1 MPEPRLRPELI
12 PRHVAIIM
20 DGNGRWA
27 ERRGISRIEGHRQ
40 GLEACRGVV
49 RSAHELGIK
58 TLTLYAFSLE
68 NWSRPKAEVDA
79 LMGLLDRYLDSEL
92 DEIDRNG
99 IEVRTIGRVDLLP
112 ESTRALVAK
121 AVERTR
127 GNDEMTLVF
136 ALSYGG
142 RQEIVDAAKK
152 LLKDA
157 ELGVVDAEDLDEKTF
172 AAYLYDPDT
181 SDPDLLIRT
190 GGEYRV
196 SNFLLWQIAYTEI
209 YTTDVMWPDFSKDH
223 LVEAILDYQ
232 QRERRFGQTSA
243 QVSGAPS

>member
-99 IEVRTIGRVDLLP
+99 IQVRTIGRVDLLP

-157 ELGVVDAEDLDEKTF
+157 SHHRFGVRVAVRPVR
-172 AAYLYDPDT
+172 AGVGPV
-181 SDPDLLIRT
+181 RT
-190 GGEYRV
+190 GTARGRRC
-196 SNFLLWQIAYTEI
+196 LGR
-209 YTTDVMWPDFSKDH
+209 
-223 LVEAILDYQ
+223 YQ
-232 QRERRFGQTSA
+232 QRSCDR
-243 QVSGAPS
+243 